1 MENLVRYVWKHRLF
15 PLAPQQTT
23 DGQPVEVIHPGMENR
38 NDGPDFF
45 NAKIKIGG
53 TLWVGNVEIHGKAS
67 DWMLHGHDTNKRYD
81 SVVLHVAG
89 TVDCNIVRTDG
100 TPIPQLELQVPEHIR
115 NNYDELRKTDHYPP
129 CYRVIPE
136 LSNLTIHSYLSS
148 LLYERLDLRAAQ
160 ITQRYE
166 AHEKNWDDALFSTL
180 ARNFGF
186 GTNGDAFDE
195 WARRMPFRAVDK
207 HADNLQQVEAL
218 FFGQAG
224 LLEEDS
230 VPTYYQEALASDE
243 YFQSLRREYAFL
255 AHKFDLRPM
264 DYTAWRLLGM
274 RPANFPHVR
283 LAQLAMLYHEQRI
296 SVSRLM
302 NAADRTA
309 LTQLLCVG
317 TSEYWDTHYV
327 FASTTS
333 TPTKKRVTDNTITLL
348 LINSVAPFY
357 YSYGRRKD
365 SEQHCEQAVALLEQ
379 LKAENNYIIRGWMDC
394 GILVKNAADSQS
406 LIQLKKQYCDRRDC
420 LRCRIGYEYLKK
432 EYGKENNSHL

>member
-1 MENLVRYVWKHRLF
+1 MEDLVRYVWKHRLF
-15 PLAPQQTT
+15 PLTPLLTT
-23 DGQPVEVIHPGMENR
+23 DGQEVEVIHPGMENR
-38 NDGPDFF
+38 SDGPDFF
-45 NAKIKIGG
+45 NAKVKIAG

-67 DWMLHGHDTNKRYD
+67 DWLLHGHDTNKRYD

-89 TVDCNIVRTDG
+89 MVDREIVRTDG
-100 TPIPQLELQVPEHIR
+100 TPIPQLELKVPEHII
-115 NNYDELRKTDHYPP
+115 NNYAELRKTDHYPP

-136 LSNLTIHSYLSS
+136 LGNIVIHSFLSS
-148 LLYERLDLRAAQ
+148 LLYERLDMRSTQ
-160 ITQRYE
+160 IVQRYE
-166 AHEKNWDDALFSTL
+166 AHDKNWDDALFSTI

-207 HADNLQQVEAL
+207 HADNLQQIEAL

-230 VPTYYQEALASDE
+230 VPTYYKEALASDG
-243 YFQSLRREYAFL
+243 YFQTLRREYAFL

-264 DYTAWRLLGM
+264 DYTTWRLLGM

-283 LAQLAMLYHEQRI
+283 LAQLAMLYHERRI
-296 SVSRLM
+296 SVSKLL
-302 NAADRTA
+302 AATDKSS
-309 LTQLLCVG
+309 LTELLRVG
-317 TSEYWDTHYV
+317 TSPYWDTHYT
-327 FASTTS
+327 FASTPS
-333 TPTKKRVTDNTITLL
+333 APTKKRVTDNAVTLL

-379 LKAENNYIIRGWMDC
+379 LKAENNYIIRGWIDC
-394 GILVKNAADSQS
+394 GLIVKHAADSQA

-432 EYGKENNSHL
+432 EYGVKG

>member
-1 MENLVRYVWKHRLF
+1 MEDLVRYVWKHRLF
-15 PLAPQQTT
+15 PLTPLLTT
-23 DGQPVEVIHPGMENR
+23 DGQEVEVIHPGMENR
-38 NDGPDFF
+38 SDGPDFF
-45 NAKIKIGG
+45 NAKVKIAG

-67 DWMLHGHDTNKRYD
+67 DWLLHGHDTNKRYD

-89 TVDCNIVRTDG
+89 MVDREIVRTDG
-100 TPIPQLELQVPEHIR
+100 TPIPQLELKVPEHII
-115 NNYDELRKTDHYPP
+115 NNYAELRKTDHYPP

-136 LSNLTIHSYLSS
+136 LGNIVIHSFLSS
-148 LLYERLDLRAAQ
+148 LLYERLDMRSIQ
-160 ITQRYE
+160 IAQRYE
-166 AHEKNWDDALFSTL
+166 AHDKNWDDALFSTI

-207 HADNLQQVEAL
+207 HADNLQQIEAL

-230 VPTYYQEALASDE
+230 VPTYYKEALASDG
-243 YFQSLRREYAFL
+243 YFQTLRREYAFL

-264 DYTAWRLLGM
+264 DYTTWRLLGM

-283 LAQLAMLYHEQRI
+283 LAQLAMLYHERRI
-296 SVSRLM
+296 SVSKLL
-302 NAADRTA
+302 AATDKSS
-309 LTQLLCVG
+309 LTELLRVG
-317 TSEYWDTHYV
+317 TSPYWDTHYT
-327 FASTTS
+327 FASTPS
-333 TPTKKRVTDNTITLL
+333 APTKKRVTDNAVTLL

-379 LKAENNYIIRGWMDC
+379 LKAENNYIIRGWIDC
-394 GILVKNAADSQS
+394 GLIVKHAADSQA

-432 EYGKENNSHL
+432 EYGVKG

>member
-1 MENLVRYVWKHRLF
+1 MEDLVRYVWKHKLF
-15 PLAPQQTT
+15 PFAPLQTT
-23 DGQPVEVIHPGMENR
+23 DGLSVEVIHPGMENR

-45 NAKIKIGG
+45 NAKVKVDG
-53 TLWVGNVEIHGKAS
+53 TLWVGNVEIHSKAS
-67 DWMLHGHDTNKRYD
+67 DWLLHGHDTNKRYD
-81 SVVLHVAG
+81 SVILHVAG
-89 TVDCNIVRTDG
+89 TVDREIVRTDG
-100 TPIPQLELQVPEHIR
+100 TPIPQLELEVPEHIIT
-115 NNYDELRKTDHYPP
+115 NYEELRKTEHYPP

-136 LSNLTIHSYLSS
+136 LSALTIHSYLSS
-148 LLYERLDLRAAQ
+148 LLYERLDLRAEQ
-160 ITQRYE
+160 IALRYE
-166 AHEKNWDDALFSTL
+166 AHDKNWDDALFATL

-207 HADNLQQVEAL
+207 HADNLLQVEAL

-230 VPTYYQEALASDE
+230 VPTYYQEALAGDE
-243 YFQSLRREYAFL
+243 YFQSLQREYRFL
-255 AHKFDLRPM
+255 AHKFDLHPM
-264 DYTAWRLLGM
+264 DHTAWRLLGT

-283 LAQLAMLYHEQRI
+283 LAQLAMLYHEKRI

-302 NAADRTA
+302 AATDRAALTA
-309 LTQLLCVG
+309 LLSVG

-327 FASTTS
+327 FASTVS
-333 TPTKKRVTDNTITLL
+333 APIKKCVTNNAVTLL

-365 SEQHCEQAVALLEQ
+365 SEQHCEQAVSLLEQ
-379 LKAENNYIIRGWMDC
+379 LKAENNYIIRGWADC
-394 GILVKNAADSQS
+394 GIPVKNAADSQA

-432 EYGKENNSHL
+432 EYGVKR

>member
-1 MENLVRYVWKHRLF
+1 MEDLVRYVWKHRLF
-15 PLAPQQTT
+15 PLTPLLTT
-23 DGQPVEVIHPGMENR
+23 DGQEVEVIHPGMENR
-38 NDGPDFF
+38 SDGPDFF
-45 NAKIKIGG
+45 NAKVKIAG

-67 DWMLHGHDTNKRYD
+67 DWLLHGHDINKRYD

-89 TVDCNIVRTDG
+89 MVDREIVRTDG
-100 TPIPQLELQVPEHIR
+100 TPIPQLELKVPEHII
-115 NNYDELRKTDHYPP
+115 NNYAELRKTDHYPP

-136 LSNLTIHSYLSS
+136 LGNIVIHSFLSS
-148 LLYERLDLRAAQ
+148 LLYERLDMRSTQ
-160 ITQRYE
+160 IAQRYE
-166 AHEKNWDDALFSTL
+166 AHDKNWDDALFSTI

-207 HADNLQQVEAL
+207 HADNLQQIEAL

-230 VPTYYQEALASDE
+230 VPTYYKEALASDG
-243 YFQSLRREYAFL
+243 YFQTLRREYTFL

-264 DYTAWRLLGM
+264 DYTTWRLLGM

-283 LAQLAMLYHEQRI
+283 LAQLAMLYHERRI
-296 SVSRLM
+296 SVSKLL
-302 NAADRTA
+302 AATDKSS
-309 LTQLLCVG
+309 LTELLRVG
-317 TSEYWDTHYV
+317 TSPYWDTHYT
-327 FASTTS
+327 FASTPS
-333 TPTKKRVTDNTITLL
+333 APTKKRVTDNAVTLL

-379 LKAENNYIIRGWMDC
+379 LKAENNYIIRGWIDC
-394 GILVKNAADSQS
+394 GLIVKHAADSQA

-432 EYGKENNSHL
+432 EYGVKG

>member
-1 MENLVRYVWKHRLF
+1 MEDLVRYVWKHRLF
-15 PLAPQQTT
+15 PLTPLLTT
-23 DGQPVEVIHPGMENR
+23 DGQEVEVIHPGMENR
-38 NDGPDFF
+38 SDGPDFF
-45 NAKIKIGG
+45 NAKVKIAG

-67 DWMLHGHDTNKRYD
+67 DWLLHGHDTNKRYD

-89 TVDCNIVRTDG
+89 MVDREIVRTDG
-100 TPIPQLELQVPEHIR
+100 TPIPQLELKVPEHII
-115 NNYDELRKTDHYPP
+115 NNYAELRKTDHYPP

-136 LSNLTIHSYLSS
+136 LGNIVIHSFLSS
-148 LLYERLDLRAAQ
+148 LLYERLDMRSTQ
-160 ITQRYE
+160 IAQRYE
-166 AHEKNWDDALFSTL
+166 AHDKNWDDALFSTI

-207 HADNLQQVEAL
+207 HADNLQQIEAL

-230 VPTYYQEALASDE
+230 VPTYYKEALASDG
-243 YFQSLRREYAFL
+243 YFQTLRREYAFL

-264 DYTAWRLLGM
+264 DYTTWRLLGM

-283 LAQLAMLYHEQRI
+283 LAQLAMLYHERRI
-296 SVSRLM
+296 SVSKLL
-302 NAADRTA
+302 AATDKSS
-309 LTQLLCVG
+309 LTELLRVE
-317 TSEYWDTHYV
+317 TSPYWDTHYT
-327 FASTTS
+327 FASTPS
-333 TPTKKRVTDNTITLL
+333 APTKKRVTDNAVTLL

-379 LKAENNYIIRGWMDC
+379 LKAENNYIIRGWIDC
-394 GILVKNAADSQS
+394 GLIVKHAADSQA

-432 EYGKENNSHL
+432 EYGVKG

>member
-1 MENLVRYVWKHRLF
+1 MEDLVRYVWKHRLF
-15 PLAPQQTT
+15 PLTPLLTT
-23 DGQPVEVIHPGMENR
+23 DGQEVEVIHPGMENR
-38 NDGPDFF
+38 SDGPDFF
-45 NAKIKIGG
+45 NAKVKIAG

-67 DWMLHGHDTNKRYD
+67 DWLLHGHDTNKRYD

-89 TVDCNIVRTDG
+89 MVDREIVRTDG
-100 TPIPQLELQVPEHIR
+100 TPIPQLELKVPEHII
-115 NNYDELRKTDHYPP
+115 NNYAELRKTDHYPP

-136 LSNLTIHSYLSS
+136 LGNIVIHSFLSS
-148 LLYERLDLRAAQ
+148 LLYERLDMRSTQ
-160 ITQRYE
+160 IAQRYE
-166 AHEKNWDDALFSTL
+166 AHDKNWDDALFSTI

-207 HADNLQQVEAL
+207 HADNLQQIEAL

-230 VPTYYQEALASDE
+230 VPTYYKEALASDG
-243 YFQSLRREYAFL
+243 YFQTLRREYAFL

-264 DYTAWRLLGM
+264 DYTSWRLLGM

-283 LAQLAMLYHEQRI
+283 LAQLAMLYHERRI
-296 SVSRLM
+296 SVSKLL
-302 NAADRTA
+302 AATDKSS
-309 LTQLLCVG
+309 LTELLRVG
-317 TSEYWDTHYV
+317 TSPYWDTHYT
-327 FASTTS
+327 FASTPS
-333 TPTKKRVTDNTITLL
+333 APTKKRVTDNAVTLL

-379 LKAENNYIIRGWMDC
+379 LKAENNYIIRGWIDC
-394 GILVKNAADSQS
+394 GLIVKHAADSQA

-432 EYGKENNSHL
+432 EYGVKG

>member
-1 MENLVRYVWKHRLF
+1 MEDLVRYVWKHRLF
-15 PLAPQQTT
+15 PLTPLLTT
-23 DGQPVEVIHPGMENR
+23 DGQEVEVIHPGMENR
-38 NDGPDFF
+38 SDGPDFF
-45 NAKIKIGG
+45 NAKVKIAG

-67 DWMLHGHDTNKRYD
+67 DWLLHGHDTNKRYD

-89 TVDCNIVRTDG
+89 MVDREIVRTDG
-100 TPIPQLELQVPEHIR
+100 TPIPQLELKVPEHII
-115 NNYDELRKTDHYPP
+115 NNYAELRKTDHYPP

-136 LSNLTIHSYLSS
+136 LGNIVIHSFLSS
-148 LLYERLDLRAAQ
+148 LLYERLDMRSTQ
-160 ITQRYE
+160 IAQRYE
-166 AHEKNWDDALFSTL
+166 AHDKNWDDALFSTI

-207 HADNLQQVEAL
+207 HADNLQQIEAL

-230 VPTYYQEALASDE
+230 VPTYYKEALASDG
-243 YFQSLRREYAFL
+243 YFQTLRREYAFL

-264 DYTAWRLLGM
+264 DYTTWRLLGM

-283 LAQLAMLYHEQRI
+283 LAQLAMLYHERRI
-296 SVSRLM
+296 SVSKLL
-302 NAADRTA
+302 AATDKSS
-309 LTQLLCVG
+309 LTELLRVG
-317 TSEYWDTHYV
+317 TSPYWDTHYT
-327 FASTTS
+327 FASTPS
-333 TPTKKRVTDNTITLL
+333 APTKKRVTDNAVTLL

-379 LKAENNYIIRGWMDC
+379 LKAENNYIIRGWIDC
-394 GILVKNAADSQS
+394 GLIVKHAADSQA

-432 EYGKENNSHL
+432 EYGVKG

>member
-1 MENLVRYVWKHRLF
+1 MEDLVRYVWKHKLF
-15 PLAPQQTT
+15 PLAPLQTT
-23 DGQPVEVIHPGMENR
+23 DGLSVEVIHPGMENR
-38 NDGPDFF
+38 YDGPDFF
-45 NAKIKIGG
+45 NAKVKIGG
-53 TLWVGNVEIHGKAS
+53 TLWVGNVEIHDKAS
-67 DWMLHGHDTNKRYD
+67 DWQLHGHDTNKRYD

-89 TVDCNIVRTDG
+89 TVDREIVRTDG
-100 TPIPQLELQVPEHIR
+100 TPIPQLKLKVPEHIIT
-115 NNYDELRKTDHYPP
+115 NYEELRKTEHYPP

-136 LSNLTIHSYLSS
+136 LSTLTIHSYLSS
-148 LLYERLDLRAAQ
+148 LLYERLDLRAGQ
-160 ITQRYE
+160 IAQRYE
-166 AHEKNWDDALFSTL
+166 AHDKNWDDALFSTL

-207 HADNLQQVEAL
+207 HADNLLQVEAL

-230 VPTYYQEALASDE
+230 VPTYYQDALAGDA
-243 YFQSLRREYAFL
+243 YFQSLQREYRFL
-255 AHKFDLRPM
+255 AHKFDLHPM
-264 DYTAWRLLGM
+264 DHTAWRLLGT

-283 LAQLAMLYHEQRI
+283 LAQLAMLYHERRI
-296 SVSRLM
+296 SVSRLLT
-302 NAADRTA
+302 AGDRAA
-309 LTQLLCVG
+309 LTELLRVG

-333 TPTKKRVTDNTITLL
+333 APTKKRVTDNAVTLL

-394 GILVKNAADSQS
+394 GILVKNAADSQA

-420 LRCRIGYEYLKK
+420 LRCRIGYEFLKK
-432 EYGKENNSHL
+432 EYGVKG